1 MNQHQTVAA
10 GVPPA
15 GRWASLGFGSVPV
28 AFDLDNVFGMVV
40 GEQNSGKS
48 YLFQSNPE
56 AFIINADDSPVVNP
70 NGQACIWPS
79 RNNEGRIIDLDGSPM
94 VLTWDAIERKKQQL
108 VQMAERGEDR
118 PKCVVLDTL
127 FPVLRLIKHHTIKQ
141 FGKTVW
147 EDLHGPAAYE
157 RMYSTLIE
165 FALTLRQH
173 GYGVWFVAHISKRW
187 HNLNENSSITEYA
200 LTMSE
205 GLKDRLSKTVEL
217 IAPMRSWMETETYS
231 EPQVVTVGSKSI
243 TRQVTKTRNVIKRE
257 LAFDD
262 PNYAHLIRTRTLRPM
277 SNVSLNV
284 GNPWEAFSQAFAT
297 AIAPEGEDA

>member
-1 MNQHQTVAA
+1 MSQHQTVAA

-15 GRWASLGFGSVPV
+15 GRWKSLGFGTVPI
-28 AFDLDNVFGMVV
+28 AFELDNVFGMVV

-70 NGQACIWPS
+70 HGQACIWPS
-79 RNNEGRIIDLDGSPM
+79 RNNEGRIIDLDGSPL
-94 VLTWDAIERKKQQL
+94 VLTWEAIERKKQQL
-108 VQMAERGEDR
+108 IEMANRNEDR

-127 FPVLRLIKHHTIKQ
+127 FPVLRLIRNHVIKQ
-141 FGKTVW
+141 FGKTQW

-187 HNLNENSSITEYA
+187 HNLNENSSIQEFA

-217 IAPMRSWMETETYS
+217 IAPMSSWMETETYS
-231 EPQVVTVGSKSI
+231 EPQVVKVGQKEI
-243 TRQVTKTRNVIKRE
+243 TRQVTKTRNVIKRQ

-277 SNVSLNV
+277 SNVSLNE
-284 GNPWEAFSQAFAT
+284 GNPWEAFSRAFAE